1 MKALIIILFSSFISF
16 NLFSQPGDY
25 LIQTSKIQ
33 LAILFDGSNSMDG
46 LIDQAK
52 SRIWNIVNEVSSYK
66 SNGQNVTLEI
76 ALYEYGNTAFSP
88 SSNYIKQLVPLTSD
102 LDLISQNLFGIKTN
116 GGEEY
121 CGAVISQS
129 INDLGWSKNPS
140 DLKMIYIA
148 GNEPFNQGPIDYKS
162 VMKNAKEKSIYINTI
177 YCGPYNQGKTE
188 FWFDGAQEGNGDY
201 FAIDSDQK
209 IQQIVTPYDTEI
221 NSYNDSLNKTYIGYG
236 SMGND
241 KKMNQSKQDE
251 NAASAAPSILVERT
265 IVKSKKSYNNA
276 SWDLVDAVELDG
288 KDISEIKEEEL
299 PEDFKGKSNEE
310 KKKMIEQK
318 VQERDKYQQKINQL
332 AVKRNEFIEKEKLKS
347 LNSTS
352 SDDFGT
358 SINNSIESKAKTN
371 GFEKIKL

>member
-1 MKALIIILFSSFISF
+1 MKALIILISSFISF

-76 ALYEYGNTAFSP
+76 ALYEYGNTSFSP

-129 INDLGWSKNPS
+129 LNDLNWSKNPS

-148 GNEPFNQGPIDYKS
+148 GNEPFNQGPIDYRS

-177 YCGPYNQGKTE
+177 YCGPFSQGKTE

-209 IQQIVTPYDTEI
+209 IQHIVTPYDTEI
-221 NSYNDSLNKTYIGYG
+221 NSYNDSLNKTYVGYG

-347 LNSTS
+347 LNSAS

>member
-1 MKALIIILFSSFISF
+1 MKALIIILFSSIISC

-76 ALYEYGNTAFSP
+76 ALYEYGNTSFSP

-209 IQQIVTPYDTEI
+209 IQQVSTPYDAEI
-221 NSYNDSLNKTYIGYG
+221 NNYNDSLNKTYIGYG
-236 SMGND
+236 IKGNE

-251 NAASAAPSILVERT
+251 NAASAAPSILAERT
-265 IVKSKKSYNNA
+265 IVKSKKSYNNS
-276 SWDLVDAVELDG
+276 SWDLVDAVEIDG

-299 PEDFKGKSNEE
+299 PEDFKGKSDEE

-318 VQERDKYQQKINQL
+318 VQEREKYQQKINKL
-332 AVKRNEFIEKEKLKS
+332 AVDRNEYIEKEKLKVA
-347 LNSTS
+347 NSTTI
-352 SDDFGT
+352 DDFGS
-358 SINNSIESKAKTN
+358 SINKSIESKAKSN

>member
-1 MKALIIILFSSFISF
+1 MKALFIILFSSFISF

-129 INDLGWSKNPS
+129 INDLNWSKNPS

-148 GNEPFNQGPIDYKS
+148 GNEPFNQGPIDYKN
-162 VMKNAKEKSIYINTI
+162 VMKNAKEKSIFINTI
-177 YCGPYNQGKTE
+177 YCGPFSQGKTE

-209 IQQIVTPYDTEI
+209 IQHIVTPYDTEI
-221 NSYNDSLNKTYIGYG
+221 NSYNDSLNKTYVGYG

-241 KKMNQSKQDE
+241 KKINQSKQDE

-265 IVKSKKSYNNA
+265 IVKSKKSYNNS
-276 SWDLVDAVELDG
+276 SWDLVDAVEIDG

-299 PEDFKGKSNEE
+299 PEDFKGKSDEE

-318 VQERDKYQQKINQL
+318 VQEREKYQQKINQL